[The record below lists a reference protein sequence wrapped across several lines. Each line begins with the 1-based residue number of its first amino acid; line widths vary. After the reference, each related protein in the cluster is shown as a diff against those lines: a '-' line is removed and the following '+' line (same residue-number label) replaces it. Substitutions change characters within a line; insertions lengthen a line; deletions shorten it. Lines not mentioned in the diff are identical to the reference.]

1 VNYFVIII
9 LYQATQAYQDLIV
22 IIKHPDF
29 NPNDA
34 IENLRRF
41 KTWRKRLP
49 LQTIKS
55 HKIPINGNKTPSTYC
70 TEKLAYIFSIKEH
83 LHRVLNNPG
92 LMKKMQFNYGI
103 KAHVKSELWHSETW
117 HKSPL
122 YSKTTIMIRN
132 GIYL

>member
-1 VNYFVIII
+1 MNYFVIII

-49 LQTIKS
+49 LQMIKS

-70 TEKLAYIFSIKEH
+70 TEKPAYIFSIKEH
-83 LHRVLNNPG
+83 LHRV
-92 LMKKMQFNYGI
+92 
-103 KAHVKSELWHSETW
+103 
-117 HKSPL
+117 
-122 YSKTTIMIRN
+122 
-132 GIYL
+132 